1 MNVMLVVL
9 PALMIVCY
17 LVVVIKSPSLAARG
31 LKFGGMGLLKAL
43 PIIVAGF
50 GLAGLLQVIEVRE
63 LVSSWL
69 GSQSGLKG
77 IMLGTLMGILT
88 PGPVYFAL
96 PLAGGLLKGGASAG
110 VVVAYMAAWD
120 SCSIR
125 RLAIDMALVD
135 WKVVSVKFGLSLL
148 FAMGAGVVSGLI
160 FSKTTFS

>member
-9 PALMIVCY
+9 PVLAIVCY
-17 LVVVIKSPSLAARG
+17 LVVVVRSPSLAARG

-63 LVSSWL
+63 LVSGWL
-69 GSQSGLKG
+69 GSQSGFKG
-77 IMLGTLMGILT
+77 ILMGTLLGILT

-96 PLAGGLLKGGASAG
+96 PRAAGLLKGGAGAG
-110 VVVAYMAAWD
+110 VVVAYIAAWD

-125 RLAIDMALVD
+125 RLAIDMALID

-148 FAMGAGVVSGLI
+148 FAIGAGLVSGLV
-160 FSKTTFS
+160 FSRTTFS